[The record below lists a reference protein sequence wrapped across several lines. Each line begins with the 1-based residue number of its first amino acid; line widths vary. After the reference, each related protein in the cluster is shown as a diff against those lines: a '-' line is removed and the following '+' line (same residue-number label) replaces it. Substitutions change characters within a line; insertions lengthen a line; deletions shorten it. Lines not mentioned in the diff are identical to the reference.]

1 MHPKMKKIPLVVT
14 LVFQCALL
22 ISEPLYAQAII
33 NDTSL
38 VAPAPEDKPKQK
50 IRVPLAFK
58 HAAGDVRY
66 TFAYWPAL
74 IIAGG
79 AIAAGALTAADH
91 SVASHFTSRHLGKLD
106 DVGNYIG
113 NPYVLNGAAFVVWGA
128 SALSKNK
135 KATVTGE
142 TLVESLLFADVM
154 VGGLKLAFQRTRPNG
169 GKYSFPSGHAAG
181 TFAVATSLQTLY
193 GWKAGV
199 PAYVVASFVSFT
211 RIDMNAH
218 YLSDV
223 VFGAALGSAIGWG
236 TAHYHKLNHKD
247 LFISP
252 MMGSGTDINVAGA
265 F

>member
-1 MHPKMKKIPLVVT
+1 MKRKLITIILVV
-14 LVFQCALL
+14 VYALQL
-22 ISEPLYAQAII
+22 ASPLYAQ
-33 NDTSL
+33 DTTDVS
-38 VAPAPEDKPKQK
+38 APISEPKPKQK
-50 IRVPLAFK
+50 IRIPLAFK
-58 HAAGDVRY
+58 HAAGDIRY
-66 TFAYWPAL
+66 TFGYWPAL

-79 AIAAGALTAADH
+79 AIAAGALTAVDH

-106 DVGNYIG
+106 DIGNYIG
-113 NPYVLNGAAFVVWGA
+113 SPYVLNPAAFVVWGA
-128 SALSKNK
+128 SALAHDK

-154 VGGLKLAFQRTRPNG
+154 VGGLKLAFRRTRPNG
-169 GKYSFPSGHAAG
+169 GNYSFPSGHAAG
-181 TFAVATSLQTLY
+181 TFAVATSLQTLF

-199 PAYVVASFVSFT
+199 PAYAVATFVGLT

-236 TAHYHKLNHKD
+236 TAHYHKLIHKN
-247 LFISP
+247 LFVMP
-252 MMGSGTDINVAGA
+252 MMGGNSTGVNISGT